1 MKTYVVTLSKNFMK
15 GHPKEG
21 NPTNFINRFISHDKI
36 HTIRANYSLWEK
48 RIKEIEAAKA
58 ILSIRVWK
66 DKPYRSGQIEIET
79 LSCINNVG
87 IQKIEFTNDLTECI
101 IEGKHYSYTEV
112 AKNDGLLP
120 EDFLSW
126 FKQSDTSEPLAIIH
140 FTKFRY

>member
-1 MKTYVVTLSKNFMK
+1 MKTYVITLSKKFMSK
-15 GHPKEG
+15 HPKSG
-21 NPTNFINRFISHDKI
+21 KPTFFVDRFISHEKI
-36 HTIRANYSLWEK
+36 HTIRTNYALWEK
-48 RIKEIEAAKA
+48 RIKEVQAGKA
-58 ILSIRVWK
+58 IISIRVWK

>member
-1 MKTYVVTLSKNFMK
+1 MK
-15 GHPKEG
+15 GHPKAG
-21 NPTNFINRFISHDKI
+21 NPTNFVNKLISHDKI
-36 HTIRANYSLWEK
+36 HTIRANYTLWEK
-48 RIKEIEAAKA
+48 RIKEIEAGEA

-66 DKPYRSGQIEIET
+66 DKPYRSGQVVIEN
-79 LSCINNVG
+79 LSYLDNIG
-87 IQKIEFTNDLTECI
+87 IQKIEFTSDLTECI